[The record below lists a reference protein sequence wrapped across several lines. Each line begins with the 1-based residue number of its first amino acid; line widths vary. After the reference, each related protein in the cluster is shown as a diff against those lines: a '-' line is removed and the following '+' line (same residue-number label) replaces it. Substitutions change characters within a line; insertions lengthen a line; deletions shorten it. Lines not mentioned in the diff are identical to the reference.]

1 MGKKGIILTLVSL
14 ALAGAA
20 SIVSNI
26 MMQDEVKKAIAEA
39 KEEEEADETEE
50 DS

>member
-1 MGKKGIILTLVSL
+1 MGKKSLVLTFVSL

-26 MMQDEVKKAIAEA
+26 MMRDEVKKAIEEA
-39 KEEEEADETEE
+39 KEENDDDEE